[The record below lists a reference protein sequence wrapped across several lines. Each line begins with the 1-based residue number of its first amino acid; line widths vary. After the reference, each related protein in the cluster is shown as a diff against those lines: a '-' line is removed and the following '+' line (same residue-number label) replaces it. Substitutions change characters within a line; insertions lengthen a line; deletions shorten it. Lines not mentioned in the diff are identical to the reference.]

1 MSSLIE
7 GLPHDVALR
16 CLAFV
21 PFYLHATLEQVC
33 HSWRDAI
40 CSGEIYKVRSECGTA
55 EDLLFVCC
63 HDEENKWQFYD
74 PIENFWVT
82 LPELPG
88 GRKHYFGVVSTHQ
101 KLFILGGLLIN
112 AIDPSIDED
121 FSCNEV
127 WSFNPMTRKW
137 SIQAPMHEARSLF
150 ACGIL
155 DGMIIVV
162 GGMNKKFE
170 STPKAEMYDPVKDVW
185 IQLPDLPRICDSGIC
200 MGVVVGRKMHFIY
213 KGLPIVQTFDTVE
226 WRWTIEDYNWF
237 SHIWL
242 MTADRDRIYIMSQ
255 GYIFLQIGQDSKVVI
270 SADQFNLNDGM
281 GMICF
286 RGELYVIGGTLYTD
300 RDYEYLSDVH
310 VLTLS
315 SDFRTCW
322 ITIAPMSR
330 GYGSVLGCAA
340 LRV

>member
-21 PFYLHATLEQVC
+21 PFYLHPTLELVC
-33 HSWRDAI
+33 RSWRAVI
-40 CSGEIYKVRSECGTA
+40 SSGEIFRVRQEYGTE
-55 EDLLFVCC
+55 EDFLFVCC

-74 PIENFWVT
+74 PVEDFWVT

-88 GRKHYFGVVSTHQ
+88 GRKHYFGVVSTFQ

-112 AIDPSIDED
+112 AIDPSIDDD
-121 FSCNEV
+121 FSCTEV
-127 WSFNPMTRKW
+127 WSFNPKTRKW
-137 SIQAPMHEARSLF
+137 LKQAPMHESRALF
-150 ACGIL
+150 ACGVL
-155 DGMIIVV
+155 DGKIIVA
-162 GGMNKKFE
+162 GGMNRKFE
-170 STPKAEMYDPVKDVW
+170 STSKAEMYDPVKDVW
-185 IQLPDLPRICDSGIC
+185 IELPDLPQTYDSGIC

-213 KGLPIVQTFDTVE
+213 KGLPIVQTFDTLE
-226 WRWTIEDYNWF
+226 WRWIVEDYSWF

-242 MTADRDRIYIMSQ
+242 MAADGDVIYIMSQ
-255 GYIFLQIGQDSKVVI
+255 GYIFMQVGQNSKVVI

-310 VLTLS
+310 ILTLRS
-315 SDFRTCW
+315 NVRTTW
-322 ITIAPMSR
+322 INAAPMSR
-330 GYGSVLGCAA
+330 GYGTVLGCAG
-340 LRV
+340 LRL